1 MRALIQRVKSASV
14 TVENEIISSINNGI
28 LLFVALHAD
37 DTNKDFDYIINKT
50 INLRI
55 FENKEGNF
63 DKSLLDLNLDLLI
76 VSQFTLYGDTRKGRR
91 PSFTRSM
98 PVSQARLYF
107 KEFIKR
113 FENVYSN
120 IKTGKFQAMMDV
132 SLVNDGPVTIMI
144 DSDKDF
150 Y

>member
-1 MRALIQRVKSASV
+1 MRGLIQRVKSASV
-14 TVENEIISSINNGI
+14 TVEKEVISSINKGI
-28 LLFVALHAD
+28 LLFVAIHED

-50 INLRI
+50 LNLRI
-55 FENKEGNF
+55 FENEDGNF

-91 PSFTRSM
+91 PSFSRSM
-98 PVSQARLYF
+98 PVSKAKLYF

-113 FENVYSN
+113 FKHEYPN
-120 IKTGKFQAMMDV
+120 IKTGKFQAMMDI
-132 SLVNDGPVTIMI
+132 SLINDGPVTIFL
-144 DSDKDF
+144 DSDRKF